1 MVPNAYTEH
10 HGTSCAS
17 QSAVCYWCAKLAAEH
32 GWLHW
37 VFEYWGYKWGIGFRT
52 PCLGL
57 NHPEDINFGTASHLS
72 YSSSKWK
79 YTRSISNLMLQNSTF
94 CIQLCVHKHI
104 LVHMA
109 QHYFLLLVKTLP
121 PHWIL
126 LSVIAY
132 WIHWIHSNFW
142 FLDDKSRVNRVHLH
156 MPDALDSSNT

>member
-10 HGTSCAS
+10 HGTSCGS

-57 NHPEDINFGTASHLS
+57 NHPEDIDFGTASHLS

-109 QHYFLLLVKTLP
+109 QAALFKVAVRLRPYRHTESYCLLLLTEYTEYIPTFGSWMIRAGWTGYIYTCQML
-121 PHWIL
+121 
-126 LSVIAY
+126 
-132 WIHWIHSNFW
+132 
-142 FLDDKSRVNRVHLH
+142 
-156 MPDALDSSNT
+156 